1 MIHTLKKHLFC
12 LLLLLSGRMVNAQLS
27 GTYNIPTNYPTLAS
41 AVSAL
46 NTLGVS
52 GAVTINIPAGYTET
66 APLGGYVLTA
76 TGSALNTITFRKTG
90 VGANPL
96 ISAYAGGTGIPSS
109 ATQDGIWR
117 FVGSDYVVVD
127 GIDLLDP
134 NLTNPSTM
142 EFGFGFFKAT
152 TSNACQNNLIQNCV
166 ITLNRINNAVGA
178 GPSVDGSRAIN
189 VVNALNT
196 SQATALTPVSAA
208 GSNSNNRFYSN
219 TIQNCN
225 IGISIIGYAA
235 PSPFTLADTDN
246 DIGGTLSV
254 NGNTIVNYG
263 GATAAT
269 NPAAA
274 IRTLAQYN
282 LNVANNVINNNTG
295 SGVNHVTTL
304 RGIYLNTAT
313 SANATI
319 INNTLTLN
327 SSATTAPA
335 YVIENVSGA
344 TASNNTVTI
353 NNNVITNTTHTTNTS
368 GSFIGIYNN
377 AASAA
382 YLFITGNTFSGI
394 NSRSTTGANYLIY
407 NTGAVTTAIT
417 ITNNLIS
424 NCTNTSTGTGAYY
437 SIFNNVVSTAALNM
451 SNNTFTNTSAY
462 ASTGATYLIYN
473 ASSTNNSIS
482 ISNNLIS
489 NTTYSISSNGVFY
502 GLYNAGTSTAN
513 LSVNSNTFTN
523 HTINGFNGVV
533 YLMYN
538 TGAIANSISFVN
550 NQITACSNSFAST
563 GTYYGV
569 FNNVAPSA
577 SLSMD
582 GNVFSGS
589 AYAATTG
596 SVILVL
602 NRGAISNTFTNVSF
616 DNNLIS
622 NCSFSASSTAPFIGI
637 ANHGVTCSNL
647 SMSSNTISTN
657 AWLTTTSARFFV
669 HNTGPVTNTINLNTN
684 LFTNLTFTNNT
695 TGTLNGILNTGQCTV
710 AINACGN
717 TFSNVVNRA
726 TSGGAYYV
734 FNSGTMSGGIITMTN
749 NLITNCTNSATGTAD
764 FYAIQ
769 NQGISFSSLLM
780 SNNTFTNNTFAA
792 ATGAT
797 NLLYNAGAVSTS
809 INSIAI
815 NNNFIASSTVSVSS
829 SGAFYGIY
837 NNNAS
842 CASLDIT
849 ANTFTNNIN
858 YAANGAVH
866 MVYNRG
872 TITNT
877 VGIITIAG
885 NLISNQTNSA
895 TTNAPFY
902 SIWNNGVSSGTTAII
917 NNTLTNTTWATT
929 SGLRYLI
936 SNWGVGTGL
945 IKLSNNVISNCT
957 STNNTT
963 GFLFGIYNNN
973 NTTVS
978 SGALSVKDNTF
989 TNNVSSATTGETHY
1003 INCSGLVTNTFA
1015 SIDVSDNLFESTSNS
1030 ITSTGPFYGIYN
1042 NTASTN
1048 SLTINTNTFSN
1059 NFLSSANGAVHFIH
1073 NRGVAGSLF
1082 SSVSVNNNL
1091 FSSNTSSVSSNGSF
1105 FGVLVSGAATSSCST
1120 MTIANNTFTNNS
1132 SLVSTGQIALISN
1145 GCPVTN
1151 SLAITNNQF
1160 INYTN
1165 TLTTTGNF
1173 FAINNNGNSSSGN
1186 LTVDNNLFSNLVSS
1200 ASSGTRY
1207 LIYNNGGI
1215 ANVASMSSNTII
1227 NCTHSISLGGA
1238 QYGIYN
1244 NSNSSGNGLTLSNNT
1259 FTNNVTTSGSG
1270 NVYAMVNAGALSST
1284 ITNVTFSNNLVAN
1297 YTTTAVNG
1305 NFFAV
1310 NNAGF
1315 TSVNLSIGTNTIN
1328 NILAQAPARTQQL
1341 ISNSGRVT
1349 GAISIEDNLISN
1361 YTSTINTSGS
1371 FFGIYNNIAY
1381 ANGTFPSTL
1390 TINNNSFLNAALNS
1404 STAPI
1409 YFINNTG
1416 VATNTISNCVISNNL
1431 ITNNTDTIKGNTSFY
1446 GIYNATIAFGDLSVN
1461 SNTLSNVV
1469 VTSTLAGRYGLYNA
1483 GLIVNSVTFTN
1494 NRITNLT
1501 STVNTTGPFYGIGNF
1516 GASQGDLLFSG
1527 NSLSNINLG
1536 STSGASYMY
1545 FNSGIITN
1553 SINIAN
1559 NLISNVSHSASTSG
1573 PFVGIF
1579 NNAGSSVF
1587 LNIGSN
1593 SFTNVALYS
1602 ASGAA
1607 QMIYNNRAVASATI
1621 GTINITNN
1629 TAGSFTFT
1637 SASGPFY
1644 GILTNL
1650 TTYTTLNVS
1659 ANSFSNAVLS
1669 TTTGARYCV
1678 YNTGVGLG
1686 AMNVVSNLFSN
1697 FVSNLNTTGSYYGIN
1712 NAGNITG
1719 SLTYS
1724 NNSILNHT
1732 LSATTGSVFSF
1743 YNSGVVSNSINI
1755 ANNLLSS
1762 LSHSAS
1768 TSGGFQGIFNNAGS
1782 SAQLQI
1788 SSNTFT
1794 NISLYTQTGATQFI
1808 YNRAATAGTVNA
1820 ITIAN
1825 NILGALSF
1833 SASSGPFF
1841 GIYNNGIAFAN
1852 LSIGSNSFVNVGSN
1866 SSTSARYFIY
1876 NTGAGASSIGIN
1888 TNLVSNYTSSV
1899 NTTGLFYDVLNT
1911 GACAGNLDI
1920 NGNVFSNHILPA
1932 TTASLY
1938 VINNS
1943 GAITNSVSISSNSVS
1958 NLSYTSTTG
1967 FFYGIFQNSSSAGN
1981 ISINSNTLTT
1991 IDIVNSVSP
2000 KYCIYNTSNSGN
2012 ATSLSNNNIAAISNS
2027 VNTTGNFFGIYNT
2040 GNVAS
2045 NFVAS
2050 TNTFDDLNLA
2060 SSTATTY
2067 VLYNTGS
2074 NSGAAGGTTMDG
2086 NVVSDIV
2093 RSSSS
2098 GPFFGLYNSAA
2109 SSGSISLS
2117 SNSFTNC
2124 VLTATAAPVYIVY
2137 NTGAS
2142 SSDIRL
2148 SNNEIANVTNSLN
2161 TSSSFYGVYNSGNS
2175 SGKLD
2180 VNSNVLANSL
2190 FEITTGTTCL
2200 VYNSAAS
2207 SNSISMNSNTI
2218 NACVTTSAISSNY
2231 YGIYNSGASATTLS
2245 MSLNS
2250 FVGNTSD
2257 IATGNTHLI
2266 FNSGNPAGLIAI
2278 SNNTLGYG
2286 YTNVGTDYSGT
2297 LYGIYNTGG
2306 ALTTSLTI
2314 SGNNFSSFPFSGAAG
2329 TGSVFF
2335 INNSNNNSNLDVTG
2349 NSWTNLSLNHIGN
2362 QHLIYNAS
2370 STQAS
2375 LSVNNN
2381 SIITAYT
2388 RTGIAGSFYGYYSTG
2403 SSPSTCSQVF
2413 SGNVFSNINAA
2424 TQGAGAFYGFYSLD
2438 GLSAPYPKKSVFNN
2452 TIANVNY
2459 NGLGFMYAYYFD
2471 FLGDGGTGSGSTI
2484 YNNTVTAVNWAG
2496 PFYGLV
2502 IGNNVTPNF
2511 AATIYSNTVYSI
2523 NSSGTAINM
2532 YGSHLSGAG
2541 AGVNFYKN
2549 KISDLTANG
2558 NMASASGLY
2567 VSAGVNSNVFNNLIG
2582 NIYTPS
2588 SSATNALNGIT
2599 VAGGSQVNLY
2609 YNTVYLTGTS
2619 TGSNFNANAL
2629 FAASSVNLSLRNN
2642 ILINDCNPTGT
2653 GMATAYRRSTS
2664 SLSTFSSTSNNNV
2677 FYAGIPASNHVVF
2690 HDGSTAYITLP
2701 SYQALVA
2708 PRDNASFFE
2717 KTPFINTTGNSINF
2731 LHVDPALASSTES
2744 GALAI
2749 TTFTDDVDGQ
2759 IRQGN
2764 PGYLGAGT
2772 APDIGAD
2779 EYNQN
2784 LLPCSSINAGTITVP
2799 VSSVKCAGETVY
2811 MLSTG
2816 YTAGGGVQHQWKVS
2830 SSSGGPYSNVVGG
2843 TGANNVTYNSATL
2856 SPGTYYY
2863 ILESTC
2869 IAGSSLDVSNEVT
2882 VTVNPAP
2889 SASIAV
2895 SSQTL
2900 CSGETLS
2907 LTGSSDIGTNYS
2919 WVGPGSFTSS
2929 VQNPLISD
2937 VPTTASGN
2945 YSLMVSTSNCTANT
2959 IVANVTINTSPP
2971 VFSLT
2976 PGVSSICIGSS
2987 QTIAA
2992 SVPITSPTLNFGS
3005 QTNQNSSSGYPA
3017 PYSVYYGG
3025 QKMQML
3031 ILAGELSAAGFTV
3044 GSPINSIQ
3052 FPVVSLGAN
3061 WGGSLNACKGFMVGV
3076 KATTL
3081 SLLSSFETGVLNVVS
3096 ATDYTPSIGFG
3107 NIHNFSSPFIW
3118 DGSSNLIIET
3128 VFSNNTIGT
3137 AANTVIQY
3145 NSPTGFQSTVV
3156 YRADN
3161 QTASAIAAATNSNVN
3176 VGFVRPDFRLNGTQ
3190 VGTYSWGPS
3199 SGLSA
3204 IGSASALASPTVSTV
3219 YTATL
3224 SNGQCSSNASMSL
3237 SVMMVPTVN
3246 IASTSSNVCLGNTAT
3261 LTASGATTYTWNTN
3275 TSGSVIV
3282 VAPFVS
3288 TTYTVTGSNPTC
3300 PNSSTVI
3307 TIASSPALTLVT
3319 QASPAAIC
3327 SGDSTTLSVSGANT
3341 YLWNGGANTSS
3352 IVVTPSI
3359 STNYVV
3365 TGNDGPGCWASK
3377 TVFVKVNAL
3386 PTISITPQS
3395 ATVCL
3400 GESVTFEAS
3409 GAISFTWLPGNS
3421 NSPIFA
3427 VSPLTSVEYTV
3438 AGVDLNNCSNTASVS
3453 VTIDPCTIL
3462 QDVSIT
3468 TKRVS
3473 LFPNPSSGI
3482 FNMEF
3487 EFDGEKQIKV
3497 INSLGTLIREMRVDT
3512 HSEVLDLSK
3521 FAKGIYYVKIQ
3532 SGDFFVN
3539 YKLILN

>member
-1 MIHTLKKHLFC
+1 MINTLKKQLFC
-12 LLLLLSGRMVNAQLS
+12 LLILLSGIMVKAQLS
-27 GTYNIPTNYPTLAS
+27 GIYNIPTNYPTLAS
-41 AVSAL
+41 AISAL

-66 APLGGYVLTA
+66 APAGGYVFTA
-76 TGSALNTITFRKTG
+76 TGSALNTITFKKTRA
-90 VGANPL
+90 GANPL
-96 ISAYAGGTGIPSS
+96 ISAYAGGTGVPSS

-117 FVGSDYVVVD
+117 FIGSDYIIVD
-127 GIDLLDP
+127 GIDLTDP

-152 TSNACQNNLIQNCV
+152 TSNGCQNNVIQNCV
-166 ITLNRINNAVGA
+166 ISLNRVNNAAGA
-178 GPSVDGSRAIN
+178 GPSADGSRAIN

-196 SQATALTPVSAA
+196 AQATVLTPISAS
-208 GSNSNNRFYSN
+208 GSNSNNKFYAN

-225 IGISIIGYAA
+225 VGISIIGYAA

-263 GATAAT
+263 GAAAAT

-282 LNVANNVINNNTG
+282 INVANNVINNNNG
-295 SGVNHVTTL
+295 SGVNHVSTL
-304 RGIYLNTAT
+304 RGIYLNTAA

-344 TASNNTVTI
+344 SASNNTVAI
-353 NNNVITNTTHTTNTS
+353 NNNVITNATHTTNTS
-368 GSFIGIYNN
+368 GSFIGIFNN

-382 YLFITGNTFSGI
+382 YLFISGNTFSGV

-417 ITNNLIS
+417 ITNNLIA

-437 SIFNNVVSTAALNM
+437 SIFNNAVSTAVLNM
-451 SNNTFTNTSAY
+451 SSNTFTNISAY

-473 ASSTNNSIS
+473 ASATNNSVT
-482 ISNNLIS
+482 ISNNLVS
-489 NTTYSISSNGVFY
+489 NTTYSINSNGIFY

-538 TGAIANSISFVN
+538 TGAIGNSISFAN

-569 FNNVAPSA
+569 FNNVAPSPN
-577 SLSMD
+577 LIMN
-582 GNVFSGS
+582 GNVFSGD

-596 SVILVL
+596 SVLLIL
-602 NRGAISNTFTNVSF
+602 NRGAVSNTFTNVSF

-622 NCSFSASSTAPFIGI
+622 NCTFSASSTAPFIGV
-637 ANHGVTCSNL
+637 ANHGVACSNL
-647 SMSSNTISTN
+647 SMSSNTITTN
-657 AWLTTTSARFFV
+657 DWLTTTSARFLLQ
-669 HNTGPVTNTINLNTN
+669 NTGPVANTIDLNTN
-684 LFTNLTFTNNT
+684 MVANCTFTNNT
-695 TGTLNGILNTGQCTV
+695 TGTFNGILNTGQCTV

-726 TSGGAYYV
+726 TSGGAYYLL
-734 FNSGTMSGGIITMTN
+734 NSGTMSGGIITMTN
-749 NLITNCTNSATGTAD
+749 NLITNCSNSTTGTAD
-764 FYAIQ
+764 FYAVQ

-797 NLLYNAGAVSTS
+797 NLLYNTGAVSTS
-809 INSIAI
+809 INSITI
-815 NNNFIASSTVSVSS
+815 SDNLIGNCTGSMSS

-842 CASLDIT
+842 CANLNIST
-849 ANTFTNNIN
+849 NTFTNNAN

-866 MVYNRG
+866 LVYNRG

-877 VGIITIAG
+877 FGIITIAG

-895 TTNAPFY
+895 SANASFY
-902 SIWNNGVSSGTTAII
+902 SIWNNGVTSGTTAII
-917 NNTLTNTTWATT
+917 NNTLTNTTWASTT
-929 SGLRYLI
+929 ALRYLI
-936 SNWGVGTGL
+936 SNWGVGTGS
-945 IKLSNNVISNCT
+945 IALSNNLISNCT
-957 STNNTT
+957 STTNTT
-963 GFLFGIYNNN
+963 GFLFGMYNNN
-973 NTTVS
+973 NTTNS
-978 SGALSVKDNTF
+978 SGVLSVKDNTF
-989 TNNVSSATTGETHY
+989 TNNTWSATTGETHY
-1003 INCSGLVTNTFA
+1003 INSSGLVTNTFT
-1015 SIDVSDNLFESTSNS
+1015 SVDVSGNLFSNSSNS

-1048 SLTINTNTFSN
+1048 SLTINTNTFAN
-1059 NFLSSANGAVHFIH
+1059 IFLGSATGPSHFIH
-1073 NRGVAGSLF
+1073 SRGVAGSLF
-1082 SSVSVNNNL
+1082 SSVTINNNL
-1091 FSSNTSSVSSNGSF
+1091 FSSNTSSVSSGGSF

-1120 MTIANNTFTNNS
+1120 MAIANNTFTNNS
-1132 SLVSTGQIALISN
+1132 SLATAGQIALITN
-1145 GCPVTN
+1145 ACPVT
-1151 SLAITNNQF
+1151 SSMAITNNQF
-1160 INYTN
+1160 VNYTN
-1165 TLTTTGNF
+1165 TLTTIGSF
-1173 FAINNNGNSSSGN
+1173 SAISNNGNSVSGN
-1186 LTVDNNLFSNLVSS
+1186 LTIDNNLFSNLVSA

-1215 ANVASMSSNTII
+1215 ANVTSMSSNTIM
-1227 NCTHSISLGGA
+1227 NCTHNISLGGA

-1244 NSNSSGNGLTLSNNT
+1244 NSSLSGNSLTMSNNT
-1259 FTNNVTTSGSG
+1259 FTNNVTSSGSG
-1270 NVYAMVNAGALSST
+1270 NVYVMVNAGALSST
-1284 ITNVTFSNNLVAN
+1284 IANVTFSNNLITN
-1297 YTTTAVNG
+1297 YTTTATSG
-1305 NFFAV
+1305 NFFGL

-1315 TSVNLSIGTNTIN
+1315 TSVNLSISTNTMT

-1349 GAISIEDNLISN
+1349 GAISIANNLISN
-1361 YTSTINTSGS
+1361 YTSTINTTGA

-1381 ANGTFPSTL
+1381 ANGTFPSSL
-1390 TINNNSFLNAALNS
+1390 TISNNSFLNAALNS
-1404 STAPI
+1404 STAAI
-1409 YFINNTG
+1409 YFINNSG
-1416 VATNTISNCVISNNL
+1416 INTNTVSNCVISNNL

-1446 GIYNATIAFGDLSVN
+1446 GIYNAAIAFGDLSVS

-1469 VTSTLAGRYGLYNA
+1469 VSSTLAGRYGLYNA
-1483 GLIVNSVTFTN
+1483 GSIVNSANFTN
-1494 NRITNLT
+1494 NLITNLT
-1501 STVNTTGPFYGIGNF
+1501 STLNTTGPFYGIGNF
-1516 GASQGDLLFSG
+1516 GASQGNLVFSG
-1527 NSLSNINLG
+1527 NTLSNINLV

-1553 SINIAN
+1553 SFNVTN
-1559 NLISNVSHSASTSG
+1559 NLISNLSHSASTSG
-1573 PFVGIF
+1573 PFVGVF
-1579 NNAGSSVF
+1579 NNAGSSNF

-1593 SFTNVALYS
+1593 TFTNITLYS

-1607 QMIYNNRAVASATI
+1607 QVIYNNRAVASATI
-1621 GTINITNN
+1621 GTIDVSNN
-1629 TAGSFTFT
+1629 AAGSFTFT
-1637 SASGPFY
+1637 SGSGPFY
-1644 GILTNL
+1644 GILNNL
-1650 TTYTTLNVS
+1650 TTYTTLNVGT
-1659 ANSFSNAVLS
+1659 NSFSNAILS
-1669 TTTGARYCV
+1669 TTTGARYYV

-1686 AMNVVSNLFSN
+1686 TMNVTSNLFSN
-1697 FVSNLNTTGSYYGIN
+1697 VFSNSNATGSFYGIN
-1712 NAGNITG
+1712 NGGNITG

-1732 LSATTGSVFSF
+1732 LSATTGSLFSF
-1743 YNSGVVSNSINI
+1743 YNSGVVSNSVII
-1755 ANNLLSS
+1755 ANNVQSNLT
-1762 LSHSAS
+1762 HSAS

-1782 SAQLQI
+1782 SAQLQV

-1794 NISLYTQTGATQFI
+1794 NITLYTQTGATQFI
-1808 YNRAATAGTVNA
+1808 YNRAAVTGTVSA
-1820 ITIAN
+1820 ITITN
-1825 NILGALSF
+1825 NILGAFSF
-1833 SASSGPFF
+1833 SANSGPFF

-1852 LSIGSNSFVNVGSN
+1852 LSIGSNSFVNVVSS

-1920 NGNVFSNHILPA
+1920 NGNVFSNHLIPA
-1932 TTASLY
+1932 TTTSLY

-1943 GAITNSVSISSNSVS
+1943 GTISNSVSISSNSVS
-1958 NLSYTSTTG
+1958 NLSYSSTTG
-1967 FFYGIFQNSSSAGN
+1967 FFYGIFQNNSSAGN
-1981 ISINSNTLTT
+1981 VSINSNTLNT

-2012 ATSLSNNNIAAISNS
+2012 AISLSNNNIAAISNS
-2027 VNTTGNFFGIYNT
+2027 VNTTGNFFGVYNT
-2040 GNVAS
+2040 GNVTSNFIAS
-2045 NFVAS
+2045 N
-2050 TNTFDDLNLA
+2050 NTFDDLNLA
-2060 SSTATTY
+2060 SSTASTY
-2067 VLYNTGS
+2067 LLYNSGS
-2074 NSGAAGGTTMDG
+2074 NSGIAGATSMDA
-2086 NVVSDIV
+2086 NTVSDLV
-2093 RSSSS
+2093 RNSSA
-2098 GPFFGLYNSAA
+2098 GAFFGVYNSAA

-2117 SNSFTNC
+2117 SNNFTNC
-2124 VLTATAAPVYIVY
+2124 VLTATGSPVYLVY
-2137 NTGAS
+2137 NTGGS

-2148 SNNEIANVTNSLN
+2148 SDNKIANVTHSLN
-2161 TSSSFYGVYNSGNS
+2161 TGSSFYGVYNNGNS
-2175 SGKLD
+2175 SGNLD
-2180 VNSNVLANSL
+2180 MNTNLLANDL
-2190 FEITTGTTCL
+2190 FESTTGNTYL
-2200 VYNSAAS
+2200 LYNSAV
-2207 SNSISMNSNTI
+2207 SNNSVSMNSNTI
-2218 NACVTTSAISSNY
+2218 SACTNTLATSTIY
-2231 YGIYNSGASATTLS
+2231 YGICNSGASASVLS
-2245 MSLNS
+2245 MSSNL

-2257 IATGNTHLI
+2257 ATTGNTHLI
-2266 FNSGNPAGLIAI
+2266 FNSGNPSNLTTI

-2286 YTNVGTDYSGT
+2286 YTNSGSDYSGT

-2306 ALTTSLTI
+2306 AVTTSLTI
-2314 SGNNFSSFPFSGAAG
+2314 NGNNFSSFPFSGAAG
-2329 TGSVFF
+2329 TGNIFF
-2335 INNSNNNSNLDVTG
+2335 INNSNNNSRLDITG

-2362 QHLIYNAS
+2362 HHLIYNSS

-2375 LSVNNN
+2375 LSVSNN

-2403 SSPSTCSQVF
+2403 SSPSTCSEVF
-2413 SGNVFSNINAA
+2413 SGNVFSNITAG
-2424 TQGAGAFYGFYSLD
+2424 TLGAGTFYGFYSVD
-2438 GLSAPYPKKSVFNN
+2438 GLSTPYPKKSVFNN
-2452 TIANVNY
+2452 TISNVNY

-2484 YNNTVTAVNWAG
+2484 YNNVVTGVNWGG
-2496 PFYGLV
+2496 PFYGFV
-2502 IGNNVTPNF
+2502 VGNNITPNF
-2511 AATIYSNTVYSI
+2511 AATVYSNTVHNI
-2523 NSSGTAINM
+2523 NSSGSTINM
-2532 YGSHLSGAG
+2532 YGSYLSGAG

-2558 NMASASGLY
+2558 SVASASGLY
-2567 VSAGVNSNVFNNLIG
+2567 ISAGVNTNVFNNLIG
-2582 NIYTPS
+2582 NVYTPS

-2599 VAGGSQVNLY
+2599 IAGGNQVNLY
-2609 YNTVYLTGTS
+2609 YNTVYLSGTS
-2619 TGSNFNANAL
+2619 AGSNFGANAL
-2629 FAASSVNLSLRNN
+2629 FASSAVNLSLRNN
-2642 ILINDCNPTGT
+2642 ILINECSPTGT
-2653 GMATAYRRSTS
+2653 GLVAAYRRSTS

-2677 FYAGIPASNHVVF
+2677 FYAGLPASNHVVF
-2690 HDGSTAYITLP
+2690 YDGSTAYITLP
-2701 SYQALVA
+2701 SYQTLVA
-2708 PRDNASFFE
+2708 PRDNASVFE
-2717 KTPFINTTGNSINF
+2717 STPFINTLGNSINF

-2744 GALAI
+2744 GASAI

-2764 PGYLGAGT
+2764 PGYSGIGT

-2816 YTAGGGVQHQWKVS
+2816 YTAAGGVQHQWKVS

-2843 TGANNVTYNSATL
+2843 TGANSVTYNSATL

-2863 ILESTC
+2863 FMESTC
-2869 IAGSSLDVSNEVT
+2869 IAGSSMDASNEVT
-2882 VTVNPAP
+2882 VTVNPVP

-2895 SSQTL
+2895 LSQTL

-2907 LTGSSDIGTNYS
+2907 LTASSDIGTNYN

-2929 VQNPLISD
+2929 VQSPVIFD
-2937 VPTTASGN
+2937 APTTASGN
-2945 YSLMVSTSNCTANT
+2945 YSLLVSTSNCTANG
-2959 IVANVTINTSPP
+2959 IVANVMINTSPP
-2971 VFSLT
+2971 VFLLT
-2976 PGVSSICIGSS
+2976 PAVSSICIGSS
-2987 QTIAA
+2987 QTITA

-3005 QTNQNSSSGYPA
+3005 QTNQNSASGYPA

-3025 QKMQML
+3025 QKMQIL

-3061 WGGSLNACKGFMVGV
+3061 WGASLNECKGFMVGM
-3076 KATTL
+3076 KATTV
-3081 SLLSSFETGVLNVVS
+3081 SLLSSFETGVLNVVP
-3096 ATDYTPSIGFG
+3096 ATDYTPSIGIG

-3118 DGSSNLIIET
+3118 DGSSNLIVET

-3137 AANTVIQY
+3137 AANTVVQY
-3145 NSPTGFQSTVV
+3145 NSPTGFQSTLV

-3190 VGTYSWGPS
+3190 VGAYSWSPLN
-3199 SGLSA
+3199 GLSA
-3204 IGSASALASPTVSTV
+3204 IGSASVLASPTVSTV

-3224 SNGQCSSNASMSL
+3224 SNGQCSTNASMSL
-3237 SVMMVPTVN
+3237 NVILIPTVN
-3246 IASTSSNVCLGNTAT
+3246 IVSTSSNVCLGNTAT
-3261 LTASGATTYTWNTN
+3261 LTATGATSYTWNTN

-3307 TIASSPALTLVT
+3307 TIASSPALTLVA

-3327 SGDSTTLSVSGANT
+3327 SGDSATLTVSGANT
-3341 YLWNGGANTSS
+3341 YLWNGGTTTPSV
-3352 IVVTPSI
+3352 VVTPTI
-3359 STNYVV
+3359 STNYIV

-3377 TVFVKVNAL
+3377 TVFVKVNSL
-3386 PTISITPQS
+3386 PSISITPQS
-3395 ATVCL
+3395 STLCL

-3409 GAISFTWLPGNS
+3409 GALSFTWLPGNS

-3427 VSPLTSVEYTV
+3427 VSPLTSMEYTV
-3438 AGVDLNNCSNTASVS
+3438 AGVDINNCSNSASVS
-3453 VTIDPCTIL
+3453 VSVDPCTVL
-3462 QDVSIT
+3462 QDVTSPEKNLLI
-3468 TKRVS
+3468 
-3473 LFPNPSSGI
+3473 FPNPSVGI
-3482 FNMEF
+3482 FNIQF
-3487 EFDGEKQIKV
+3487 EFDGEKEIKV
-3497 INSLGTLIREMRVDT
+3497 INSLGNLIREMKVST
-3512 HSEVLDLSK
+3512 HSEALDLSDY
-3521 FAKGIYYVKIQ
+3521 AKGIYFVKIQ
-3532 SGDFFVN
+3532 SKYVSAN